1 MDVESLTKELL
12 AYYFSISMH
21 VCVLSHFSHVWLC
34 VTLWTAA
41 CQATNSLAH

>member
-21 VCVLSHFSHVWLC
+21 VCVLSRFSHVWLC
-34 VTLWTAA
+34 DPVDG
-41 CQATNSLAH
+41 SLPGY